1 MNNHYSG
8 VYFNFLLFSKFSDAV
23 DRCPKVDKRDKA
35 KQANN
40 HITDLRIL
48 FMTSE
53 NPVVGR

>member
-23 DRCPKVDKRDKA
+23 DRCPEIDKGDKA
-35 KQANN
+35 KQAYN

-53 NPVVGR
+53 NLLVGK